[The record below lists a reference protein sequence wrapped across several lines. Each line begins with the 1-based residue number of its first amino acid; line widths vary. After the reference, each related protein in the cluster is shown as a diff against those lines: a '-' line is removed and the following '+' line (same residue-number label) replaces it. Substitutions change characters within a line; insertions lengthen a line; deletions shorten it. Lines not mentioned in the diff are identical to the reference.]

1 MVATLDILKRL
12 THERSM
18 VQNLKFFITCSLL
31 LDLLGLEIMSDDH
44 LVKKQALLDDKKNQ
58 FYTVATLKFFQRG

>member
-12 THERSM
+12 THEWSM

-31 LDLLGLEIMSDDH
+31 LDLLGLEIMSDDY
-44 LVKKQALLDDKKNQ
+44 LVKKQALLDDKKIN
-58 FYTVATLKFFQRG
+58 FI